1 MRTQIGRMSKLAL
14 LAALGLGLA
23 AVGVQGQEDG
33 ALLGSWS
40 GILDIPQ
47 GPQLT
52 VVYHVERSE
61 AGGLT
66 GTLDSP
72 DQGVTGIPLSAATF
86 EGGTLTLVAASVSGT
101 PTFTGALSEDSAML
115 SGTFHQGD
123 GELPLEL
130 TRQ

>member
-1 MRTQIGRMSKLAL
+1 MSTLAL
-14 LAALGLGLA
+14 LTALALA
-23 AVGVQGQEDG
+23 VPAVAVQGQEDG
-33 ALLGSWS
+33 AILGSWS

-52 VVYHVERSE
+52 VVYHLERAE

-86 EGGTLTLVAASVSGT
+86 AEGTVTLAAASVSGV
-101 PTFTGALSEDSAML
+101 PTFTGTLSEDSAML
-115 SGTFHQGD
+115 TGTFHQGD

-130 TRQ
+130 TKQ